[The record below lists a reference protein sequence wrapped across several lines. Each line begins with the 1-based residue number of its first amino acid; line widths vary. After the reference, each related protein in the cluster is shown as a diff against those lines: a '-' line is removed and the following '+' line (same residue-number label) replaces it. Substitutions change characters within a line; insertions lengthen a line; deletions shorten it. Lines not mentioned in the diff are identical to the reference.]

1 MEPLKIEYLPV
12 GALRPYERNARKHRK
27 EDVQGIVN
35 SIQQFGFDDPIGIWG
50 PDNLI
55 VEGHGRLL
63 AAKQLGMETVPCI
76 RLDHL
81 NDEQRRAYALAH
93 NRTAELSDWDEE
105 FLNAELF
112 DIFNIDMT
120 AFGFDVTEREEV
132 VEDNYEPVVPEEP
145 TAKIGDVY
153 ELGRHRLMCGDST
166 VAADVL
172 QLVNGSAIDMLL
184 TDPPYNVALG
194 TGGMYKMAPEMM
206 AGHEIKENG
215 AFLLNDNMSDEDFVE
230 FLTKAFSN
238 AASCMKTGAAFHIWH
253 ADQQRMAFEIAMKRA
268 RMKTRQ
274 HLVWVKNTATLGRQ
288 DFQHQYESVMSGEL
302 MDIDEDQEEGFAVC
316 IYGWKEGGSHSWYKK
331 RKERDVLFFDKP
343 VASKEHPTMKPV
355 LLFDYEMKCNTKP
368 GDCVLDLFA
377 GSGTTLIAAE
387 QNGRRAFCMEYDPKF
402 VDVIIDRWE
411 KFTGRKAVLLN
422 GERAEP
428 SPR

>member
-1 MEPLKIEYLPV
+1 MNELKIEYLPV

-145 TAKIGDVY
+145 RAKIGDVY

-166 VAADVL
+166 VESNVL
-172 QLVNGSAIDMLL
+172 QLVDGTAIDMLL
-184 TDPPYNVALG
+184 TDPPYNVDYEGA
-194 TGGMYKMAPEMM
+194 
-206 AGHEIKENG
+206 AGK
-215 AFLLNDNMSDEDFVE
+215 LKNDNMESGEFRR
-230 FLTKAFSN
+230 FLTKAFRL
-238 AASCMKTGAAFHIWH
+238 AGAVMKRGAPFHIWH
-253 ADQQRMAFEIAMKRA
+253 AETEGYNFRGSCMDAGFHVRQQLI
-268 RMKTRQ
+268 
-274 HLVWVKNTATLGRQ
+274 WVKSSPTLGRQ
-288 DFQHQYESVMSGEL
+288 DFQRQYESVLTGDTFLTE
-302 MDIDEDQEEGFAVC
+302 EEEGRGYEPAL
-316 IYGWKEGGSHSWYKK
+316 YGWKDGAAHPWYKK

-387 QNGRRAFCMEYDPKF
+387 QNGRTAFCMEYDPRF